1 MELNQLKEVFDAG
14 SLKSAVITLAA
25 MQKGYNVLFINTKDK
40 AISMTAQRSV
50 DESPR
55 VFKTLDAAAAS
66 IEKVGFKKI
75 QITL

>member
-1 MELNQLKEVFDAG
+1 MELNQLKEVFDSG

-25 MQKGYNVLFINTKDK
+25 MQNGYSVLFINMKGK

-50 DESPR
+50 DERPR
-55 VFKTLDAAAAS
+55 VFKTIDAAVAS